1 MIINVPLGAFGGP
14 LRNGDIVAVANVV
27 EYLRKVEDKN
37 IKFHLLPNSV
47 SSADYCQ
54 KFLKFMLENTDYFS
68 DNAGEKELSWKNINL
83 WDFRGLSG
91 DLVRIPN
98 NKKPEKKIVIFPLF
112 NAQYNTYRNWPK
124 HIFEKMLE
132 RFKSEAYS
140 DYRKIICT
148 EATIGHIDGWEESTD
163 FLENLDHIMTSEI
176 FFGGDTGTSH
186 FVGALESGPGEILY
200 FYSGHGLIH
209 TTPFYST
216 LGKGRVIHYWHNF
229 EQATWS

>member
-27 EYLRKVEDKN
+27 EYLRKMEDKN

-54 KFLKFMLENTDYFS
+54 KFHKFMLDNTNYFS
-68 DNAGEKELSWKNINL
+68 DVPGEKELLWRNINL
-83 WDFRGLSG
+83 WDFRGLSS

-98 NKKPEKKIVIFPLF
+98 NKKQEKKIVICPLF
-112 NAQYNTYRNWPK
+112 NAQYNTYRNWPR
-124 HIFEKMLE
+124 HIFEKMIE
-132 RFKSEAYS
+132 RFRSETYS

-148 EATIGHIDGWEESTD
+148 ETTIGHIDGWEESTD
-163 FLENLDHIMTSEI
+163 FLENLAHIMTSEI

-209 TTPFYST
+209 TTPFYAT
-216 LGKGRVIHYWHNF
+216 LGKGRIIHYWHNF

>member
-98 NKKPEKKIVIFPLF
+98 NKKQEKKIVICPLF

-216 LGKGRVIHYWHNF
+216 LGKGRVIQYWHNF